1 MKFDEDKI
9 KFESSRER
17 QSKGIKADNLRF
29 CLDTDSQLDG
39 LARIDDTMVFYH

>member
-1 MKFDEDKI
+1 MRIIEI
-9 KFESSRER
+9 KFEFSRER

-29 CLDTDSQLDG
+29 CFDTDSQLDG

>member
-1 MKFDEDKI
+1 MDENEI
-9 KFESSRER
+9 KFEFSRER

-39 LARIDDTMVFYH
+39 LARIDDKMAFYH